1 MEIRQTFSVILS
13 LISAL
18 IFETQIHAQRSE
30 KDWWKTTTIY
40 QIYPRSFKDSNG
52 DGVGDINGIYE
63 KLDYIKD
70 MGIETIWIQPFYRS
84 PMADLGYDVSDFRE
98 IDPIFGT
105 MEHFKRLLK
114 EIHSREMKLLLDM
127 VPNHVSDESE
137 WFKKSIEREEPYTD
151 FFVWQNMNG
160 TDDDGKPIPPNNWRS
175 VFGGSA
181 WQWNA
186 ERRQFY
192 LRQFSAR
199 QPDLN
204 FRNPNVREA
213 FKEVMRFW
221 LDLGVDGFRID
232 AVMFLVEAAHLEDE
246 PFYSLSKQ
254 SHSLGDSYPYPYP
267 YPSPYG
273 EDEYSKMNH
282 IYTIN
287 QPETYEI
294 THEWR
299 VFLDEYSSK
308 NNKTIIMCSEA
319 YTDMGHLMKYFGND
333 THRSVHFPFYFGL
346 VGINYQTSAVKMN
359 ELVHAFTDSMPP
371 HGVANWVMSNHDNS
385 RVASRLGRMFVDG
398 MNMVCLLLPGVASV
412 YYGDELGMEDAP
424 VRWDQRQDPNNGGGG
439 RTDLRDAYRAPMQW
453 DDSTNSGFTINSR
466 PWLPLHPDYVYKNVA
481 AQLKESESHLK
492 IFKRLMELRKSPII
506 KDGELD
512 TCPLSKWVFMYV
524 RKLEGHPLVL
534 VVVNMGSET
543 ESVCAKIC
551 SDYLPDVMKVHTAS
565 VNSGYRIGDDFN
577 VVYSRSTFCSRLRPK
592 AGVVLTDSGSISSA
606 PYSLSFSSS
615 LVSCTMIVLAALNF

>member
-1 MEIRQTFSVILS
+1 
-13 LISAL
+13 
-18 IFETQIHAQRSE
+18 
-30 KDWWKTTTIY
+30 
-40 QIYPRSFKDSNG
+40 
-52 DGVGDINGIYE
+52 
-63 KLDYIKD
+63 

-114 EIHSREMKLLLDM
+114 EIHSR
-127 VPNHVSDESE
+127 
-137 WFKKSIEREEPYTD
+137 
-151 FFVWQNMNG
+151 
-160 TDDDGKPIPPNNWRS
+160 
-175 VFGGSA
+175 
-181 WQWNA
+181 
-186 ERRQFY
+186 
-192 LRQFSAR
+192 
-199 QPDLN
+199 
-204 FRNPNVREA
+204 
-213 FKEVMRFW
+213 VMRFW

-319 YTDMGHLMKYFGND
+319 YTDMGHLMKYFG
-333 THRSVHFPFYFGL
+333 
-346 VGINYQTSAVKMN
+346 
-359 ELVHAFTDSMPP
+359 
-371 HGVANWVMSNHDNS
+371 
-385 RVASRLGRMFVDG
+385 
-398 MNMVCLLLPGVASV
+398 
-412 YYGDELGMEDAP
+412 
-424 VRWDQRQDPNNGGGG
+424 
-439 RTDLRDAYRAPMQW
+439 
-453 DDSTNSGFTINSR
+453 FTINSR

-565 VNSGYRIGDDFN
+565 VNSGYRIG
-577 VVYSRSTFCSRLRPK
+577 K
-592 AGVVLTDSGSISSA
+592 Q
-606 PYSLSFSSS
+606 SS
-615 LVSCTMIVLAALNF
+615 LPNIHADLREKERRRSQNEDR